1 MKTIGKHIF
10 FYKDWVANFHQS
22 EFVHHT
28 PFGPSPEDVVCYTSE
43 QAYQLDKARYFRDM
57 EMAALILQ
65 SKDPQTC
72 LLLGNR
78 VRNFDAKAWDKVKLQ
93 TMRHAVREKYEGNTY
108 LANQLIMLV
117 SDGMTLVEASPTD
130 TYWGIGMGIDNPDIG
145 DPAKWKGKNELG
157 YILTRVAND
166 IANKLVNG
174 K

>member
-28 PFGPSPEDVVCYTSE
+28 PFGPSPEDLVCYTSE

-78 VRNFDAKAWDKVKLQ
+78 VKNFDAAAWDKVKLQ

-108 LANQLIMLV
+108 LANQLVMLI

-145 DPAKWKGKNELG
+145 DPAKWKGRNELG
-157 YILTRVAND
+157 KILTRVAND
-166 IANKLVNG
+166 IAYKLVNG

>member
-1 MKTIGKHIF
+1 MKTIGKYTF
-10 FYKDWVANFHQS
+10 FFNDWVSNFHQS

-28 PFGPSPEDVVCYTSE
+28 PFGPSPADVVCYTSE

-78 VRNFDAKAWDKVKLQ
+78 VKNFDAKAWDKVKLQ
-93 TMRHAVREKYEGNTY
+93 TMRHAVREKYEGNVY
-108 LANQLIMLV
+108 LANQLVMLI

-130 TYWGIGMGIDNPDIG
+130 TYWGIGMGIDNPDIV

-166 IANKLVNG
+166 IAYKLVNG

>member
-28 PFGPSPEDVVCYTSE
+28 PFGPSPEDMVCYTSE

-78 VRNFDAKAWDKVKLQ
+78 VRNFDAKSWDKVKSQ
-93 TMRHAVREKYEGNTY
+93 TMRHVVREKYEGNTY

-145 DPAKWKGKNELG
+145 DPSKWKGKNELG

-166 IANKLVNG
+166 IAYKLVNG

>member
-1 MKTIGKHIF
+1 MKTIGKYTF

-78 VRNFDAKAWDKVKLQ
+78 VKNFDAKSWDKVKSQ
-93 TMRHAVREKYEGNTY
+93 TMRLAVREKYEGNTY
-108 LANQLIMLV
+108 LANQLVMLV

-166 IANKLVNG
+166 IAYKLVNG

>member
-1 MKTIGKHIF
+1 MIETI
-10 FYKDWVANFHQS
+10 VA
-22 EFVHHT
+22 
-28 PFGPSPEDVVCYTSE
+28 
-43 QAYQLDKARYFRDM
+43 
-57 EMAALILQ
+57 
-65 SKDPQTC
+65 QTC

-78 VRNFDAKAWDKVKLQ
+78 VKNFDAAAWDKVKSQ

-145 DPAKWKGKNELG
+145 DPSKWKGKNELG
-157 YILTRVAND
+157 NILTRVAND
-166 IANKLVNG
+166 IAYKLVNG

>member
-57 EMAALILQ
+57 EMAGLIIQ
-65 SKDPQTC
+65 SRDPQTC
-72 LLLGNR
+72 LILGNR
-78 VRNFDAKAWDKVKLQ
+78 VRNFDAKAWDKVKSE
-93 TMRHAVREKYEGNTY
+93 TMRHAVREKYEGNAY
-108 LANQLIMLV
+108 LANKLVMLV
-117 SDGMTLVEASPTD
+117 SDGMTLVESSPTD
-130 TYWGIGMGIDNPDIG
+130 TYWGIGMGIDNPDIA
-145 DPAKWKGKNELG
+145 DPDKWEGKNELG
-157 YILTRVAND
+157 NILTRVAND
-166 IANKLVNG
+166 IAYKLVNG

>member
-1 MKTIGKHIF
+1 MKTIGKYTF

-28 PFGPSPEDVVCYTSE
+28 PFGPSPEDMVCYTSE

-78 VRNFDAKAWDKVKLQ
+78 VKNFDAKSWDKVKSQ

-157 YILTRVAND
+157 YILTRVAHD
-166 IANKLVNG
+166 IADKLGNA

>member
-1 MKTIGKHIF
+1 MKTIGKYTF

-28 PFGPSPEDVVCYTSE
+28 PFGPSPEDMVCYTSE

-78 VRNFDAKAWDKVKLQ
+78 VRNFDAKSWDKVKSQ
-93 TMRHAVREKYEGNTY
+93 TMRHVVREKYEGNTY

-145 DPAKWKGKNELG
+145 DPSKWKGKNELG

-166 IANKLVNG
+166 IAYKLVNG